1 MGSVNTSTYG
11 NGTGTI
17 PGQANTIYETQGT
30 DKQSG
35 NGGLNNLGQPP
46 LQDSASGMGGA
57 GGGPLAGY
65 ATTGATNGTYG
76 SGGGGEFGGATN

>member
-1 MGSVNTSTYG
+1 MAISNDTG
-11 NGTGTI
+11 GTGMI
-17 PGQANTIYETQGT
+17 PGQASTIYGTQGT
-30 DKQSG
+30 DEQSG

-65 ATTGATNGTYG
+65 GVGSIKSTTTGATN
-76 SGGGGEFGGATN
+76 

>member
-11 NGTGTI
+11 TGGTGTI
-17 PGQANTIYETQGT
+17 PGQASTIYETQGT
-30 DKQSG
+30 DKKSG

-57 GGGPLAGY
+57 GAGPLAGY
-65 ATTGATNGTYG
+65 GLGSITSTTA
-76 SGGGGEFGGATN
+76 